1 MSSKDPYEFE
11 FRRQVSFDKDNSAI
25 YDKLKSNSKSFFY
38 QSTFAKI
45 FITAM
50 ALGLARAHKTP
61 LKKKVP
67 NVYTDVWTDE
77 EKWIIISAF
86 MKENPKLGVK
96 ALFEPNEI
104 LDLAEEYANAGIKYL
119 DLLYEQSTEPLD
131 ELENELRDHLK
142 CK

>member
-38 QSTFAKI
+38 QSTMAKI

-50 ALGLARAHKTP
+50 ALGLAKDHKTE
-61 LKKKVP
+61 LKKKIP

-86 MKENPKLGVK
+86 MNEKPKLGVK
-96 ALFEPNEI
+96 ALFEPNGI

-131 ELENELRDHLK
+131 ELEAELRKHLK
-142 CK
+142 

>member
-1 MSSKDPYEFE
+1 MSSKDPYEFD
-11 FRRQVSFDKDNSAI
+11 FRRQVSFDKDNAAI

-50 ALGLARAHKTP
+50 ALGLAKDHKTE
-61 LKKKVP
+61 LKKKIP

-86 MKENPKLGVK
+86 MNVK
-96 ALFEPNEI
+96 ALFEPNGI

-131 ELENELRDHLK
+131 ELEAELRKHLK
-142 CK
+142 

>member
-1 MSSKDPYEFE
+1 MSSKDPYEFD
-11 FRRQVSFDKDNSAI
+11 FRRQVSFDKDNAAI

-38 QSTFAKI
+38 QSTMAKI

-50 ALGLARAHKTP
+50 ALGLAKDHKTE
-61 LKKKVP
+61 LKKKIP

-86 MKENPKLGVK
+86 MNEKPKLGVK
-96 ALFEPNEI
+96 ALFEPNGI

-131 ELENELRDHLK
+131 ELEAELRKHLK
-142 CK
+142 

>member
-25 YDKLKSNSKSFFY
+25 YDKLKSVSKSFFY

-50 ALGLARAHKTP
+50 ALGLARAHRTP
-61 LKKKVP
+61 LKKKIP
-67 NVYTDVWTDE
+67 NIYTDVWTDE

-86 MKENPKLGVK
+86 MKEKPKLGVK

-104 LDLAEEYANAGIKYL
+104 LDLAEEYANGGLQSLWDIYNSTVEPVEELEKEFRKYL
-119 DLLYEQSTEPLD
+119 
-131 ELENELRDHLK
+131 
-142 CK
+142 

>member
-1 MSSKDPYEFE
+1 MSSKDPYEFD
-11 FRRQVSFDKDNSAI
+11 FRRQVSFDKDNAAI

-38 QSTFAKI
+38 QSTMAKI

-50 ALGLARAHKTP
+50 ALGLARDHKTP

-67 NVYTDVWTDE
+67 NIYTDAWTDE

-86 MKENPKLGVK
+86 MKEKPKLGVK
-96 ALFEPNEI
+96 ALFESNEI
-104 LDLAEEYANAGIKYL
+104 LDFAEEYANAGIKYL

>member
-1 MSSKDPYEFE
+1 
-11 FRRQVSFDKDNSAI
+11 
-25 YDKLKSNSKSFFY
+25 
-38 QSTFAKI
+38 
-45 FITAM
+45 M

-67 NVYTDVWTDE
+67 NIYTDAWTDE

-86 MKENPKLGVK
+86 MKEKPKLGVK
-96 ALFEPNEI
+96 ALFESNEI
-104 LDLAEEYANAGIKYL
+104 LDFAEEYANAGIKYL